1 MRYINLLVFFFLLIT
16 YFVFSSQI
24 KFSTNFLEIFFS
36 QKSMELFDKA
46 KKLGFRDEIL
56 VAKKGF
62 GQKKLDELYKIADEL
77 KKIPQITKVEVK
89 TTISN
94 ELKEHIKKNYL
105 LLSDFDKKEL
115 SDIEIKKRLTKIY
128 EDLYS
133 SFSFNPINTYDP
145 LELFSMK
152 VNSPQRYTKLK
163 DFGYVLR
170 AKTSIDTADA
180 SQARPLYKK
189 LNTILEKHSNVIA
202 IAPFFYLVENSAYI
216 KNDAQIIMFISS
228 LLLLLLYFFIL
239 KNHKLFFN
247 TIFAISSSVLSAI
260 LVTWILFD
268 SISILSLVF
277 GISITTISIDY
288 MFHYY
293 FHDSFSLKKPLFQ
306 KRVFLGFLTTFG
318 VFVIFSFIDVELF
331 SQLAIFSAISLS
343 VAYVLFS
350 FTFVYLDIKP
360 PKKEKIVKKIREL
373 KPLHVIL
380 ISLIMLGY
388 SYVNLEFD
396 TKLKNLDYQN
406 DKLISLTKKFN
417 NGLKREKF
425 QIVLISGANRE
436 KLLENYENFLINHP
450 TTLGIGKFILSNK
463 KCKARLEELNKFGFE
478 KIKKSIKKYE
488 KEIGFK
494 EGTFKNA
501 YKGVNKQSCNFNA
514 IEDMKFKIIK
524 QNNKYYT
531 IALVNKDEVVKE
543 SSHLKIVNLG
553 KSLTNDTKEMKK
565 TLSKYMVISL
575 VFILII
581 LFVVSGKK
589 MLYPLMYLLF
599 PMSCTLF
606 AITILGKINIMHMF
620 ALVILLAISIDYG
633 IYMYKTKTVSETK
646 KAIQYALLSTF
657 SGFGVLVFSSTVAL
671 HSIGLVISVGICSIF
686 FLLYGKIAR

>member
-1 MRYINLLVFFFLLIT
+1 MKYLNLII
-16 YFVFSSQI
+16 FVCLFALYLTFSSQI

-36 QKSMELFDKA
+36 QKSMGLFDRA

-62 GQKKLDELYKIADEL
+62 GQKELDELYEIADEL
-77 KKIPQITKVEVK
+77 KQIPQITKVEVK
-89 TTISN
+89 TATSN
-94 ELKEHIKKNYL
+94 ELKEYIKKNYL
-105 LLSDFDKKEL
+105 LLSDFDKKHL
-115 SDIEIKKRLTKIY
+115 SDSDIKKRLTKIY
-128 EDLYS
+128 ENLYS

-152 VNSPQRYTKLK
+152 VSSHQRYTKLK
-163 DFGYVLR
+163 DFGYVLK
-170 AKTSIDTADA
+170 AKTSIDTANA
-180 SQARPLYKK
+180 SQARPLYEK
-189 LNTILEKHSNVIA
+189 LNTILKKHSDAIA

-216 KNDAQIIMFISS
+216 KGDAQIIMLISS

-247 TIFAISSSVLSAI
+247 TIFAIGSSVLSAV
-260 LVTWILFD
+260 LATWIVFD

-293 FHDSFSLKKPLFQ
+293 FHDNFSSKKPLFQ

-318 VFVIFSFIDVELF
+318 VFAIFSFIDVELF

-343 VAYVLFS
+343 VAYALFS
-350 FTFVYLDIKP
+350 FTFVYIDIKP
-360 PKKEKIVKKIREL
+360 PKKEKIAKKIREL
-373 KPLHVIL
+373 KPLHVVL
-380 ISLIMLGY
+380 ISLVMLGY
-388 SYVNLEFD
+388 TYANLEFD
-396 TKLKNLDYQN
+396 TNLKNLDYQN
-406 DKLISLTKKFN
+406 DKLIALTKKFN
-417 NGLKREKF
+417 DGLEKEKF
-425 QIVLISGANRE
+425 QIVIISGVNRE
-436 KLLENYENFLINHP
+436 KLLENYENFSTNYP

-463 KCKARLEELNKFGFE
+463 KCKVRLEELNKFGFE
-478 KIKKSIKKYE
+478 KIKKAINKYE

-501 YKGVNKQSCNFNA
+501 YKGTNKQSCNFNA
-514 IEDMKFKIIK
+514 IKDIKFKIIK

-531 IALVNKDEVVKE
+531 IALLSKDKVVEESVHVEVV
-543 SSHLKIVNLG
+543 NLA

-575 VFILII
+575 AFILLI

-599 PMSCTLF
+599 PMSSTLL
-606 AITILGKINIMHMF
+606 AITIFGKINIMHMF

-633 IYMYKTKTVSETK
+633 IYMYKTKTVSKTK
-646 KAIQYALLSTF
+646 KAIRYALLSTF
-657 SGFGVLVFSSTVAL
+657 SGFGVLIFSSTIAL
-671 HSIGLVISVGICSIF
+671 YSIGFVITIGIGSIF
-686 FLLYGKIAR
+686 LLLYGSLL